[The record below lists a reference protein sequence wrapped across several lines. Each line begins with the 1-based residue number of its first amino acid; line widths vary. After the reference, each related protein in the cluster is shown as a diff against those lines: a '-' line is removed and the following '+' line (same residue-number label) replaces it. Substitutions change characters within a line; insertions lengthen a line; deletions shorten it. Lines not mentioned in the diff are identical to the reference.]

1 MKLLTPPELADL
13 LGIPEATLA
22 QWRYRHVGPPYV
34 KVGRHIRY
42 RVEDIEAWV
51 EAQTVTPEDAPE

>member
-1 MKLLTPPELADL
+1 MRLLTPPELSDL

-42 RVEDIEAWV
+42 RVEGVEAWI
-51 EAQTVTPEDAPE
+51 EAQTITPEDLE